1 MSILSICGFIAV
13 LSLLF
18 LIGVWIHERL
28 PRWRAE
34 ETRARREPLTEDQFG
49 EKFFAPDQARL
60 AARLRRVAADQL
72 NKDLTQ
78 LHPDD
83 SLALALFDGSD
94 SLDSVEL
101 LMAIER
107 EFGIELD
114 DATAEKTET
123 FRDLVNAVAARRPF
137 LVEWRQRMAR
147 ATEERFGVSLP
158 REVLAK
164 VATPMELADAVAA
177 ALKDQIAAQKSC
189 QNQHAFYQLRS
200 TMIQTWNLPRSLITP
215 TTPLRTLLHGRTARA
230 RWTQLRDA
238 LTARKWPPLVRPPWM
253 NWLVYGGPLLA
264 AAALAVWLPVL
275 ADWVSA
281 RAGAPGLVLLLASE
295 LRGFVLI
302 PFVILSWV
310 LLVRVSRRFAFAFPR
325 TIRTVADLLPFV
337 VTSPGMIWTREQI
350 AQQVDDVVLKQ
361 LRLPPERYRP
371 GARFVEEFQMD
382 IGLENCSV

>member
-1 MSILSICGFIAV
+1 
-13 LSLLF
+13 
-18 LIGVWIHERL
+18 
-28 PRWRAE
+28 
-34 ETRARREPLTEDQFG
+34 
-49 EKFFAPDQARL
+49 
-60 AARLRRVAADQL
+60 
-72 NKDLTQ
+72 
-78 LHPDD
+78 
-83 SLALALFDGSD
+83 
-94 SLDSVEL
+94 
-101 LMAIER
+101 
-107 EFGIELD
+107 
-114 DATAEKTET
+114 
-123 FRDLVNAVAARRPF
+123 
-137 LVEWRQRMAR
+137 
-147 ATEERFGVSLP
+147 
-158 REVLAK
+158 
-164 VATPMELADAVAA
+164 
-177 ALKDQIAAQKSC
+177 
-189 QNQHAFYQLRS
+189 
-200 TMIQTWNLPRSLITP
+200 
-215 TTPLRTLLHGRTARA
+215 
-230 RWTQLRDA
+230 
-238 LTARKWPPLVRPPWM
+238 M

-371 GARFVEEFQMD
+371 GGRFVEEFQMD